1 MGPPNPPWRLG
12 PPRRSGAPRFRGRFV
27 VVALSILMMNPV
39 RAAFD
44 RIAEQYAADFADELT
59 RKPWDVERLRRFAA
73 ACPPGPVLDVGC
85 GAAGHIGR
93 FLAEL
98 DTRADRPVIG
108 VDFSERSAALAR
120 RLNPALSFVAGD
132 VGALPFAGGACAG
145 ILAFYSLI
153 YAGDEATAALLAEL
167 RRVLR
172 DGGRLLAA
180 VHAGTGAQRFTEYKG
195 AAIDVELH
203 HRRPQVFAAQV
214 RQAGFAVEVVEVRP
228 PYAFEH
234 ATERLYVAARASS

>member
-1 MGPPNPPWRLG
+1 MGGPDMAPPNPPWRLG
-12 PPRRSGAPRFRGRFV
+12 APLATV
-27 VVALSILMMNPV
+27 IDPV

-132 VGALPFAGGACAG
+132 VGALPVAGGVCAG
-145 ILAFYSLI
+145 VLAF
-153 YAGDEATAALLAEL
+153 
-167 RRVLR
+167 
-172 DGGRLLAA
+172 
-180 VHAGTGAQRFTEYKG
+180 
-195 AAIDVELH
+195 
-203 HRRPQVFAAQV
+203 
-214 RQAGFAVEVVEVRP
+214 
-228 PYAFEH
+228 
-234 ATERLYVAARASS
+234 